1 MTIDEV
7 TQNSF
12 SKVNEL
18 LKQNSLP
25 TEDIS
30 ELTKLFAIV
39 DNNKVVGT
47 VGIELYKNIG
57 LLRSFAVNGNYR
69 SKGLGTRLVNF
80 IEGFAKRNGVQE
92 MVLLTTTASEYFT
105 KRNYQPINRE
115 NVPDEIK
122 KVLSL
127 HLPALHQLLS

>member
-1 MTIDEV
+1 MTINEA

-12 SKVNEL
+12 SKVIEL

-57 LLRSFAVNGNYR
+57 LLRSFTVNGNYR

-92 MVLLTTTASEYFT
+92 MVLLTTILVSF
-105 KRNYQPINRE
+105 
-115 NVPDEIK
+115 
-122 KVLSL
+122 S
-127 HLPALHQLLS
+127 